1 MFNGVFTGIVSR
13 FLGFLNFDEGILA
26 VEGMRLMGA
35 PLQEPINLLVLQIKG
50 EWIVIPVA
58 ICCPLVSGVPGSVSA
73 QKLMKLFPLYK
84 D

>member
-35 PLQEPINLLVLQIKG
+35 PLQEPINLLVL
-50 EWIVIPVA
+50 
-58 ICCPLVSGVPGSVSA
+58 
-73 QKLMKLFPLYK
+73 
-84 D
+84 